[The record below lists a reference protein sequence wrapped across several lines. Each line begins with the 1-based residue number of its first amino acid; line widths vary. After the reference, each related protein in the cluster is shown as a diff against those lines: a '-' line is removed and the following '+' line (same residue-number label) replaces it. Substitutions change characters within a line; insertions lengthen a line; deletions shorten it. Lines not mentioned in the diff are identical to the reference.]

1 MNLQNSD
8 KSQKYAQALT
18 LHFELR
24 NIFIAG
30 KATAN
35 IFNSNCKAIS
45 CTSVLPFAKFYKF
58 FCFLGVL
65 IFIILASFRL
75 SAEVLKT
82 KPAQRII
89 ALSPHS
95 VELLYAIGAGD
106 RIVGTVE
113 YADYPKEALKIK
125 RIGSYTGIQIEQVL
139 ALKPDLI
146 IAWKSGNKSADLAKL
161 ESLGFNVF
169 YTHPKNI
176 SQINDDL
183 KKLGEMTGLQ
193 NNAQKVINGLK
204 VKYKKIKGQ
213 YSSKKKVNIF
223 YQLWHDPLRSIGS
236 NNWIESLITD
246 CGGVN
251 LFNDSKAPY
260 PLVSLE
266 SVLVKNPEVII
277 IPHHSG
283 SAGAKSEIWKN
294 WPEIT
299 AVKEKRIFTLN
310 GDLLHRFTPRALDGL
325 KLLCEKI
332 DEGRKTLEQAF

>member
-1 MNLQNSD
+1 MFNVMKTSFLLFAFLFFSVNVNS
-8 KSQKYAQALT
+8 
-18 LHFELR
+18 
-24 NIFIAG
+24 
-30 KATAN
+30 
-35 IFNSNCKAIS
+35 
-45 CTSVLPFAKFYKF
+45 
-58 FCFLGVL
+58 
-65 IFIILASFRL
+65 
-75 SAEVLKT
+75 EVQLN

-106 RIVGTVE
+106 RIVGTVD

-125 RIGSYTGIQIEQVL
+125 RIGSYAGIQIEQVL

-161 ESLGFNVF
+161 ESLGLNVF

-176 SQINDDL
+176 SQISGDL
-183 KKLGEMTGLQ
+183 KILGEMTGLQ
-193 NNAQKVINGLK
+193 DNAKKIIDLLA
-204 VKYKKIKGQ
+204 VKYKKIKDQ
-213 YSSKKKVNIF
+213 YSSKKPVNIF
-223 YQLWHDPLRSIGS
+223 YQLWHDPLTSVGA
-236 NNWIESLITD
+236 NNWIESLISD
-246 CGGVN
+246 CGGAN
-251 LFNDSKAPY
+251 IFNDSKAPY
-260 PLVSLE
+260 PLISFE

-283 SAGAKSEIWKN
+283 SAEVKSEMWKK

-299 AVKEKRIFTLN
+299 AVKKQRVFTLN

-332 DEGRKTLEQAF
+332 DEGRK